1 MQPQQ
6 VAMIRVRDIV
16 PDPAK
21 YNQPRQRFGEKEMA
35 SLRETIR
42 ARGVIQAITVRPHQ
56 DGKYMII
63 AGERRWRAA
72 REVFGDDYE
81 MPTVIRLVDQVEA
94 LSMAIIEND
103 EREAIGPAEEAEA
116 VDRLATAFNGDLEQI
131 AAHQGWSLQKVKRR
145 LALMRAIPEV
155 RAALTEERIS
165 IGHAEILAAAPPELQ
180 AKALPRVIEKRLT
193 VDEVKNALMARTY
206 VLAKAVFDRT
216 ECEQCP
222 SNTGIQRTLFSSA
235 LDEGR
240 CTNPACFDEK
250 TLAAV
255 SAMAT
260 TLRET
265 YPRVEILRI
274 DAKIPVTTLEIE
286 GPNGV
291 GSQQAKACRACKDF
305 GATVSALP
313 GEHGA
318 VCVTQCFDLAC
329 NAQKRAAYVESLKPA
344 AALATLAGGGKPQ
357 DIASARSAAAPKSP
371 GANAKAS
378 TGPARSTLDAKSLR
392 QAIIDHRRPIW
403 QKALQRIALKEHA
416 LALRLL
422 IVLAASGELRAL
434 PADEYEA
441 AAAKALGASS
451 IEKPGKGL
459 DAVMASD
466 DASTAK
472 FLAGIVAAAAPRMSA
487 ETLELLLTA
496 SGEPAEDH
504 WQVDRAFLELLTKS
518 EIDVVAKEIGLAKHL
533 GETYKS
539 LLGKKKD
546 ELIAALLDGGFEFAR
561 KVPSFMKWR
570 S

>member
-42 ARGVIQAITVRPHQ
+42 ARGVIQAITVRPHE

-81 MPTVIRLVDQVEA
+81 MPTVIRVVDHVEA
-94 LSMAIIEND
+94 LSMALIEND

-116 VDRLATAFNGDLEQI
+116 IDRLATAFKGDLEQV

-155 RAALTEERIS
+155 RAALMEARIS
-165 IGHAEILAAAPPELQ
+165 IGHAEILAAAPQELQ

-193 VDEVKNALMARTY
+193 VDEVKNALMARTH

-222 SNTGIQRTLFSSA
+222 SNTGIQRALFSNV

-255 SAMAT
+255 SATAAA
-260 TLRET
+260 LRET

-274 DAKIPVTTLEIE
+274 DTRIPVTSLEIE
-286 GPNGV
+286 GANGV

-318 VCVTQCFDLAC
+318 VSRSQCFDLAC
-329 NAQKRAAYVESLKPA
+329 NAQKRAAHVESLKHPA
-344 AALATLAGGGKPQ
+344 PATPAGEGMPQ
-357 DIASARSAAAPKSP
+357 DIASTRSGAAAKLP

-378 TGPARSTLDAKSLR
+378 AAPARPTLDAKSLR

-422 IVLAASGELRAL
+422 IVLAASGELRSL

-441 AAAKALGASS
+441 AAAKALSASS

-459 DAVMASD
+459 DAVMAGD

-472 FLAGIVAAAAPRMSA
+472 LLAGIVAAAAVRMSA
-487 ETLELLLTA
+487 ETLELLLVA
-496 SGEPAEDH
+496 SGKPTEDH

-518 EIDVVAKEIGLAKHL
+518 EIDVVAREIGLARHL
-533 GETYKS
+533 GETYKP
-539 LLGKKKD
+539 LLGKRKD
-546 ELIAALLDGGFEFAR
+546 ELIAALVDGGFEFAR